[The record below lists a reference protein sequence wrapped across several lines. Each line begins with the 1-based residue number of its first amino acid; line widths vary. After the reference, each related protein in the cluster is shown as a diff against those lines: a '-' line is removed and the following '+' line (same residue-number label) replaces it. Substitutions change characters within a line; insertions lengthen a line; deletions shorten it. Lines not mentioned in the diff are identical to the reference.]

1 MTTFDDTV
9 IAGVTAH
16 MNADHTSD
24 NLMIVRAFAEPTATS
39 ARMVGLDSVAGE
51 WVADVDG
58 TEKLVKVPWPEPAMD
73 RPAIRT
79 QVVALCMDAYNK
91 LGVARPEH

>member
-9 IAGVTAH
+9 VAGVIGH
-16 MNADHTSD
+16 MNGDHTND
-24 NLMIVRAFAEPTATS
+24 NLLIVQAFAESTATS

-58 TEKLVKVPWPEPAMD
+58 AEKMVTIPWPEPAVD
-73 RPAIRT
+73 RRSIRI
-79 QVVALCMDAYNK
+79 QVVALCMEAYDK

>member
-1 MTTFDDTV
+1 MTTFDETV

-58 TEKLVKVPWPEPAMD
+58 TEKLVKVEWPEPAVD
-73 RPAIRT
+73 RAAIRT